1 MKHYREDYSTIRNE
15 NTHEN
20 MNMFRKVALKML
32 KNYIEVAKPKR
43 KAIVA
48 SMRGCMLSNDY
59 LESVLNLATV

>member
-1 MKHYREDYSTIRNE
+1 
-15 NTHEN
+15 
-20 MNMFRKVALKML
+20 MNMFRKVVLKML

-48 SMRGCMLSNDY
+48 NMRGYMLSNDY